1 MNLMSEANPIRMLLW
16 LSLLVA
22 ALHFKS
28 WYWLIHL
35 QLPSVN
41 KEPPPPE
48 ITLLAVPL
56 KQAEV
61 VPEKPK
67 PIVKPEPKP
76 LPPKPKPKPEP
87 VVKPKPVQ
95 ATKPIAP
102 TPQVINTTTPEPA
115 PATFSE
121 APTPPAPKPVPV
133 TPPAVVR
140 TPAPPAVETY
150 VEANYHANYAYNPK
164 PVYPASA
171 RNRHLEGKVL
181 LRVRVSEDGVSE
193 DVSVEQSSGHEI
205 LDESAVEAVQ
215 QWKFVPARRGDKH
228 VACTVTVP
236 IVFKLSQ

>member
-35 QLPSVN
+35 PLPSVN

-61 VPEKPK
+61 VPEKPN
-67 PIVKPEPKP
+67 PLVKPEPKP
-76 LPPKPKPKPEP
+76 LPPKPKPK
-87 VVKPKPVQ
+87 
-95 ATKPIAP
+95 
-102 TPQVINTTTPEPA
+102 PEPA